1 MAPPTLCFSQGEAK
15 KRLNWAGI
23 LFFQDRWKTVEQASI
38 SCSRKYASQVI
49 YQKKFGKYRGFCV
62 RFDGRLG
69 FPGGLLDPGESIE
82 TALNR
87 FKKQK
92 KVCKGKAFLFK
103 QGDIRGDGRGQSSH
117 QLRRLA
123 QFELQSGS
131 KVFLFIEIKIDEK
144 ATQSDWHQT

>member
-1 MAPPTLCFSQGEAK
+1 M
-15 KRLNWAGI
+15 
-23 LFFQDRWKTVEQASI
+23 EQASI

-87 FKKQK
+87 FKKRK
-92 KVCKGKAFLFK
+92 RFAKVTHSYSNREISEEMGEGNPPISSDDWLNSSYSP
-103 QGDIRGDGRGQSSH
+103 GQRYFY
-117 QLRRLA
+117 LL
-123 QFELQSGS
+123 
-131 KVFLFIEIKIDEK
+131 K
-144 ATQSDWHQT
+144 

>member
-1 MAPPTLCFSQGEAK
+1 M
-15 KRLNWAGI
+15 
-23 LFFQDRWKTVEQASI
+23 EQASI

-144 ATQSDWHQT
+144 ATQSD